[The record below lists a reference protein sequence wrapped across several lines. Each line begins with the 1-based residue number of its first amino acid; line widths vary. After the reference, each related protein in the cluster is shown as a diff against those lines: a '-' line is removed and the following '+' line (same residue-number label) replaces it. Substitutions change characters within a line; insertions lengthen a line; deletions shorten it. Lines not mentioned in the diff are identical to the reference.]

1 MSYRIRKVGASEVEA
16 VHEIL
21 RKCGQDMKV
30 RLGLGHWDP
39 PYPLDLMRRDAEKGG
54 VYTVRHGDR
63 AVGTFTIGTEPF
75 SYYDMTI
82 WEAPGARAM
91 YVSRLA
97 VLPELQG
104 NGIGRWCMGTV
115 EQLARDDGC
124 AAVRLD
130 VYGKHKKLLEFYTR
144 LGYLRRGVVD
154 FREAELV
161 CFERVIRK

>member
-1 MSYRIRKVGASEVEA
+1 MGGQTRKIGADEVEA

-39 PYPLDLMRRDAEKGG
+39 PYPLDVMRRDAERGS
-54 VYTVRHGDR
+54 VYTVRDADR
-63 AVGTFTIGTEPF
+63 TVGTFTIGTEPF

-104 NGIGRWCMGTV
+104 NGIGTWCMETI
-115 EQLARDDGC
+115 EQLARDEGC

-130 VYGKHKKLLEFYTR
+130 VYGKHRKLLEFYTR
-144 LGYLRRGVVD
+144 LGYSWRGVVE
-154 FREAELV
+154 FRGSELV
-161 CFERVIRK
+161 CFERVLRE